1 MEAQVPWDGLL
12 DFGPVS
18 AYRRLDLPSP
28 EPFAAPRRGG
38 AGEKLLYVEEA
49 SLAAL
54 AREAFEEIAFR
65 LPTGQ
70 LEGFA
75 GVLSDPEASPAE
87 RFVAASLVRNAAI
100 AAEGV
105 LPLCQ
110 DTGSAV
116 AYAWKGAG
124 IASSGRDEEALAA
137 GAAEAYG
144 ARRLRASVLAPTG
157 FLSERNTGSNLPAL
171 VDIRQAAGNEY
182 RLCFAAKGGGSQ
194 NRTSL
199 SMESPALLSEEALE
213 KKLAS
218 LVAALGASGCPPY
231 RISLVLGGRS
241 PDEALY
247 ALALAGLGLLDGLP
261 ASPDAATAGAGAGGA
276 DFRGGPGA
284 GRGEGPSATAGGSR
298 GPGLPLPGGPS
309 RGLGLPLRDRGWED
323 RLTRLAAATG
333 VGAQFGGSRL
343 ALDARAVRLPRHAA
357 SLPLAFGVAC
367 AAHRRARAVVRAD
380 GFFLE
385 RMEADPARFLPREL
399 PLLEGAARIDLDRPL
414 PELAALL
421 GSMRPGAPLL
431 LSGTV
436 VTARDAAHA
445 RFRALLAE
453 GRPLPGYLFRHPVFY
468 AGPTEAAPGEASG
481 SFGPTTAGRM
491 DSYLDALMERGASLV
506 TIAKGGRSP
515 AAAGAIGRRGGAY
528 LAVIGGAAALAARES
543 VVSSEVIDHA
553 DLGME
558 AVRRVVL
565 KDLPAILAVDG
576 SGRDF
581 YAELA
586 AGGSAAAGPGA
597 AKGGDAGAGR

>member
-12 DFGPVS
+12 DFGPSS
-18 AYRRLDLPSP
+18 AYRRLDLPPP
-28 EPFAAPRRGG
+28 EPFAAQRRGG
-38 AGEKLLYVEEA
+38 AGESLLYVEEA

-65 LPTGQ
+65 LPTEQ

-75 GVLSDPEASPAE
+75 AVLRDPEASSAE
-87 RFVAASLVRNAAI
+87 RFVAASLVRNAAV

-213 KKLAS
+213 KKLAA

-261 ASPDAATAGAGAGGA
+261 GTPDASLADAGAGGA
-276 DFRGGPGA
+276 DLRGGPGA
-284 GRGEGPSATAGGSR
+284 GRGEGRP
-298 GPGLPLPGGPS
+298 

-323 RLTRLAAATG
+323 RITRLAAATG

-399 PLLEGAARIDLDRPL
+399 PLFEGAARVDLDRPL
-414 PELAALL
+414 GELAALL

-453 GRPLPGYLFRHPVFY
+453 GLPLPGYLLRHPVFY